1 MREKY
6 WVVYYLSFL
15 LGVAALVGIH
25 WDSPKWSEDWLTL
38 MAAIFGVAGGASITL
53 TIVAEVGGRMV
64 LLIPD
69 AIRKIRETE
78 RKKQRKAQQ
87 KLRQQAFRR
96 FGVEVNGVRMLPNTP
111 EVETF
116 LNSEDTED
124 TQDE

>member
-1 MREKY
+1 
-6 WVVYYLSFL
+6 
-15 LGVAALVGIH
+15 
-25 WDSPKWSEDWLTL
+25 
-38 MAAIFGVAGGASITL
+38 
-53 TIVAEVGGRMV
+53 MV